1 MNYIS
6 VIGLEVHAQ
15 LKTKTKIFCG
25 CKNQFGQEPNT
36 LVCPVCLGLPGSLP
50 VMNKKVL
57 EYAVKAGYA
66 CGCEIAESTKMDRKN
81 YFYPDLPKAYQI
93 SQFDEPICSGGFIE
107 IEVNGQKKKISLT
120 RIHLEEDAGKL
131 IHPEKG
137 DSSYV
142 DYNRTGV
149 PLIEIVSEPEIN
161 SAEEAYQYLK
171 VVKAILEYL
180 DICDCNMQEGSLRC
194 DANISIMP
202 KDAKELGVKSEIK
215 NMNSFRAVQKAI
227 DYEIK
232 RQIDVLESGDR
243 VVQETRLWDADG
255 EFTRSMRS
263 KEGAHDY
270 RYFPEPDILNI
281 NLADSFYT
289 KELKESLPE
298 LPQARNKRF
307 IEEYKLPE
315 YDAGVLT
322 ADKALADYY
331 EKAVSLYDNPKV
343 ISNWV
348 MGEVLRL
355 VKEMDVEIK
364 DITVSPDDLVELI
377 KKIDN
382 NVINRRSAKEVLEQM
397 FKNNKKADDI
407 IKDQGLEQISD
418 TGELELIIK
427 EIVESNPNVIE
438 EFKSGKDKALG
449 FLIGQVMYKTKGKAN
464 PGIVR
469 NMIIDSIK

>member
-1 MNYIS
+1 
-6 VIGLEVHAQ
+6 
-15 LKTKTKIFCG
+15 
-25 CKNQFGQEPNT
+25 
-36 LVCPVCLGLPGSLP
+36 
-50 VMNKKVL
+50 
-57 EYAVKAGYA
+57 
-66 CGCEIAESTKMDRKN
+66 
-81 YFYPDLPKAYQI
+81 
-93 SQFDEPICSGGFIE
+93 
-107 IEVNGQKKKISLT
+107 
-120 RIHLEEDAGKL
+120 
-131 IHPEKG
+131 
-137 DSSYV
+137 
-142 DYNRTGV
+142 
-149 PLIEIVSEPEIN
+149 
-161 SAEEAYQYLK
+161 
-171 VVKAILEYL
+171 
-180 DICDCNMQEGSLRC
+180 MQEGSLRC